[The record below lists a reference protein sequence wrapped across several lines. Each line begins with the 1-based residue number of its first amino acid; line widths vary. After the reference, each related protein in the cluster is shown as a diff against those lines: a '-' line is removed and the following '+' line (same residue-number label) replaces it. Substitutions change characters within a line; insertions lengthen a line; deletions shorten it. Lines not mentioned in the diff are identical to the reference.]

1 MKSEMDKLGKPQWIF
16 GQYKADD
23 TQRDSVSGEFFRNTR
38 LESVIREAIQN
49 SLDAR
54 EDKGKAAVVRIYYS
68 GEVGAVSGAEYASLY
83 RGPEADAHYAHKNSG
98 LENVPKLDE
107 PCVFMTIEDFGTTG
121 LTGDVTTRPTEDELE
136 NDRIKGNYYNFFFRE
151 NRSDKAGDG
160 ALGSWGAGKIMFMKA
175 SRLRTSFTLSVRE
188 DAKTPCFLAGR
199 TVLKSHTIDDV
210 TYAPDGWFG
219 VSADACD
226 APRHMRK
233 QPITNDAELN
243 AFAKRFKLL
252 RKADE
257 RGTSIVI
264 PYLNVE
270 SEESGDTFTKEN
282 IARAVIKN
290 FMVAI
295 LDGAL
300 EVRVETGADSESVV
314 ISKDTIDKAKKYLP
328 AEPGADSALVT
339 RAHYKLASASP
350 DPECVF
356 FLKHISPNLKPVWV
370 DEMFGGL
377 DLKAVKKMLLDGK
390 VLRFDVPMTVLE
402 KTAGDKKIAKNG
414 GFSVLIVR
422 TDDTASYRTA
432 FYRVG
437 LLIDAASRRSYAGYA
452 SLVSIPQNDTAKLLV
467 ASEPPSHSKWEG
479 GSDRVRASY
488 HRPSYHISYVLD
500 AVREILVR
508 IEAADQEP
516 DKNVLI
522 GPFGIPKDEK
532 DEAGKKKLEKKP
544 TDVDDGEHP
553 DDDMDKPHNEIPE
566 ELLHFSKQQ
575 GKTGFS
581 ISIREDRVSEKG
593 YPLIAPYR
601 MGYAPFTK
609 SSWSEFDFRLEDASM
624 ISIALEKPE
633 QADVVEWKAEGNR
646 LTLTVKKQG
655 AFRLYVTGFDPNRD
669 LEVVKQ
675 RYVYPNDKAEG

>member
-1 MKSEMDKLGKPQWIF
+1 MNGENNIETPQWTF

-54 EDKGKAAVVRIYYS
+54 EDKDKAARVRIYYS
-68 GEVGAVSGAEYASLY
+68 GSDCAVSGAEYASLY
-83 RGPEADAHYAHKNSG
+83 RGDVADSHYNHKSSG
-98 LENVPKLDE
+98 LKNVPPTGE

-136 NDRIKGNYYNFFFRE
+136 KDRIKGNYYNFFFRE

-175 SRLRTSFTLSVRE
+175 SRLRTAFTLSVRE
-188 DAKTPCFLAGR
+188 DVKTPRFLAGR
-199 TVLKSHTIDDV
+199 TVLKSHSINDV

-219 VSADACD
+219 VDAGARD

-233 QPITNDAELN
+233 QPVTGKDALD
-243 AFAKRFKLL
+243 AFAKRFKLV
-252 RKADE
+252 RKDGE

-270 SEESGDTFTKEN
+270 SEESGDVFTKEN

-300 EVRVETGADSESVV
+300 AVKVETGADSEAVV

-328 AEPGADSALVT
+328 VEPDADSALVT
-339 RAHYKLASASP
+339 LEHYKLASASP
-350 DPECVF
+350 DTECVF
-356 FLKHISPNLKPVWV
+356 VLKHVSPALKPEWA

-377 DLKAVKKMLLDGK
+377 DLKAVKKLLLDGK

-402 KTAGDKKIAKNG
+402 KTDGDKKIVKNG
-414 GFSVLIVR
+414 GFTVLIVR
-422 TDDTASYRTA
+422 TDDTVSYRTA

-488 HRPSYHISYVLD
+488 HRPSYHINYVVN
-500 AVREILVR
+500 AVGEILKR

-532 DEAGKKKLEKKP
+532 EEPGKKKPEKKP
-544 TDVDDGEHP
+544 MDINDGEHP
-553 DDDMDKPHNEIPE
+553 IDDEDKTHGEIPE

-581 ISIREDRVSEKG
+581 ISMREDRVSEKG
-593 YPLIAPYR
+593 YPLIAPYK

-609 SSWSEFDFRLEDASM
+609 ASWSEFDFRLEDAGT

-633 QADVVEWKAEGNR
+633 QADIVEWKAEGNR

-655 AFRLYVTGFDPNRD
+655 AFRLYVTGFDSNRD

-675 RYVYPNDKAEG
+675 RYVYPKDKAEG